1 MTYKEWFTRT
11 TARFDIESADVELIL
26 ANQQN
31 TIHDPE
37 EAVDVVTAKRALCA
51 EFGTIIPLANVG
63 EGGYSVSWNWEA
75 IKFWYNQTCGELGIT
90 PDGNGRSKQTIP
102 ALPIQAYKQR
112 RSRAGR

>member
-11 TARFDIESADVELIL
+11 TARIGIENERVALIFESEQHSL
-26 ANQQN
+26 
-31 TIHDPE
+31 HDPE

-90 PDGNGRSKQTIP
+90 PVTTPKVRNRSN
-102 ALPIQAYKQR
+102 R
-112 RSRAGR
+112 W